1 MILVIC
7 VKILDVKLEIS
18 AVRLS
23 QFPTGDKNEFLLVG
37 RSNVGKS
44 SFINTLINR
53 KNFARTSAKPG
64 KTQTLNFYLVNDY
77 FYLVDAPGYGF
88 AKVSKQL
95 KEKFGLIMEEYLKS
109 RDNLKMVFMLIDFRH
124 KPTEDDVMMYNYL
137 KYYNVPVT
145 IICTKVDKVSKNAHQ
160 KSINLITKTLNVSE
174 EDLILFSS
182 VTKMGRQE
190 VYNKLVETLEIK

>member
-1 MILVIC
+1 MN
-7 VKILDVKLEIS
+7 
-18 AVRLS
+18 
-23 QFPTGDKNEFLLVG
+23 KNEFLLVG

-64 KTQTLNFYLVNDY
+64 KTQTLNFYLINDY

-124 KPTEDDVMMYNYL
+124 KPTEDDIMMYEYL
-137 KYYNVPVT
+137 KYYNVPVS
-145 IICTKVDKVSKNAHQ
+145 IICTKADKVSKNSREKNISQ
-160 KSINLITKTLNVSE
+160 ITKTLNIPK

-182 VTKMGRQE
+182 VTKLGKTE
-190 VYNKLVETLEIK
+190 VYNKLIETLDIK